1 MDRSGERIRAR
12 RMDAGLSQRALA
24 EAVEISPSYLN
35 LIEHGRRPVGG
46 QLLRRLARALGV
58 DLRLL
63 AEPEDRA
70 LVERV
75 RAAAAGTGPDRIEI
89 ARLEE
94 FVARYP
100 GFATLIA
107 EQGDRI
113 ADLRERLRHLDD
125 RITHDPELAAS
136 LHEVISAV
144 TGIQSSAAILTEAGN
159 LDADWQSRFQRNIME
174 DAGRLAETSRALV
187 AYLDAPS
194 DPSGH
199 RDGEARAM
207 REDPDRQPRQ
217 SRRSP
222 RPDAA
227 R

>member
-70 LVERV
+70 LLERV
-75 RAAAAGTGPDRIEI
+75 RAAVAGTGPDRIEI
-89 ARLEE
+89 AQLGE

-107 EQGDRI
+107 EQADRI
-113 ADLRERLRHLDD
+113 ADLRERLRRLDD
-125 RITHDPELAAS
+125 RIAHDPELAAS
-136 LHEVISAV
+136 LHAVISAV

-159 LDADWQSRFQRNIME
+159 LDADWQSRFQRNIFE
-174 DAGRLAETSRALV
+174 DAGRLADTSRALV
-187 AYLDAPS
+187 AYLDTPS
-194 DPSGH
+194 DPAGDGAGGTQDGRDARGDRH
-199 RDGEARAM
+199 RESLRPA
-207 REDPDRQPRQ
+207 
-217 SRRSP
+217 